1 MSKLRDIRVLTTAA
15 MLVAISI
22 VLGFFKIPITQLIE
36 IRFSFLANAMAGALF
51 GPFVGGLVGALSDLG
66 GYLIKPTGPY
76 FPGFTLTAAVGGVI
90 AGLTLYGHKP
100 SLIRCFFCEFLRMI
114 IANILLNGI
123 FLSMLYGR
131 GFVAVV
137 TSRILKQLVMLPVQ
151 TLMLFAAMQLLV
163 HFKRESLV
171 GGSRI

>member
-1 MSKLRDIRVLTTAA
+1 M
-15 MLVAISI
+15 
-22 VLGFFKIPITQLIE
+22 
-36 IRFSFLANAMAGALF
+36 
-51 GPFVGGLVGALSDLG
+51 
-66 GYLIKPTGPY
+66 
-76 FPGFTLTAAVGGVI
+76 I
-90 AGLTLYGHKP
+90 AGFTLYGHKP
-100 SLIRCFFCEFLRMI
+100 SLTRCFFCEFLRMI

-163 HFKRESLV
+163 RFKRASLV